1 MHDYV
6 ILILGVFAFAAD
18 RYSMAKAVADGDISR
33 VRRIRRLCSLL
44 WIAVLILFLVH
55 TVPFSAAHLV
65 LPWPQTLL
73 IVALLQQIATL
84 INPELLK
91 SSEKIIGDYR
101 GEPDKRTWHT
111 SKRDGGDDFQRGRA
125 FRFGRQ
131 VGRLLRNN

>member
-1 MHDYV
+1 MYDYV

-18 RYSMAKAVADGDISR
+18 RYSMAKAVAAGSVSR
-33 VRRIRRLCSLL
+33 VRRMRRLCSLL

-55 TVPFSAAHLV
+55 TVPFGAAHLV

-91 SSEKIIGDYR
+91 SSGKIIADYR
-101 GEPDKRTWHT
+101 AGPDKRSWHT
-111 SKRDGGDDFQRGRA
+111 PKRHGGDDFQRGRA

-131 VGRLLRNN
+131 VRRFLKNN